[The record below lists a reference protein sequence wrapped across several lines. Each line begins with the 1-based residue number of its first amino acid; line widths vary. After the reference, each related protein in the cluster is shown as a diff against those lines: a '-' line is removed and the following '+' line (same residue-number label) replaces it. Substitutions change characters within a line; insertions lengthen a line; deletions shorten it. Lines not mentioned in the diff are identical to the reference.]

1 MRSNLKIPIPA
12 MNNILLSNY
21 HMHTTRCGHAT
32 GTDREYVE
40 AAIRYGYRTI
50 GFSDHTPQPFPN
62 GFVSPVRMKCADLE
76 GYVESV
82 LRLKNEYRSD
92 IKILLA
98 LEVEVIP
105 SCFEEWQKL
114 VSPYPFDY
122 FLHAQHF
129 VPNEYEG
136 TYSMR
141 LTDSEQVLKQYVD
154 LSIESMQA
162 YGFLYLAHPDL
173 IHFADTSSEVYSS
186 EMRRLCECAKDH
198 NLPLEINLLGV
209 RDHRSYPTDDFWRIA
224 GEVGN
229 TVVIGTD
236 AHSPDAMNPGIAF
249 RAAMK
254 LIERYHLNWKQDLL

>member
-1 MRSNLKIPIPA
+1 MK
-12 MNNILLSNY
+12 NNIRSNY

-40 AAIRYGYRTI
+40 SAIRLGYKTI
-50 GFSDHTPQPFPN
+50 GFSDHTPQPFPG

-76 GYVESV
+76 GYVNSV
-82 LRLKNEYRSD
+82 LKLKDEYRSD
-92 IKILLA
+92 IRILLA

-105 SCFEEWQKL
+105 SCFEQWQKL

-141 LTDSEQVLKQYVD
+141 LTKSEQVLKQYVD

-162 YGFLYLAHPDL
+162 CNFLYLAHPDL
-173 IHFADTSSEVYSS
+173 IHFANTHSELYNC
-186 EMRRLCECAKDH
+186 EMRRLCEYAKNH
-198 NLPLEINLLGV
+198 NMPLEINLLGI

-236 AHSPDAMNPGIAF
+236 AHSPEAMNPSPAIETAI
-249 RAAMK
+249 K
-254 LIERYHLNWKQDLL
+254 LIEQYHLNWKQDLL